1 MADQSNAGPSYAGP
15 SYAGPSD
22 TGPSDTGHSIRPV
35 VLVAGICDDERQVS
49 YLPDS
54 YSAAVMRA
62 GGLPLVRPAGLG
74 SPDLISALL
83 DRVDALLIPGG
94 RDFDT
99 ERLGLGPVHPQAR
112 PVPTAQQDADV
123 ALVTEAL
130 RRRLPVLGICYGM
143 QLLGLAGGGLLHQHL
158 PDDAPGTVAH
168 RGDGGTDT
176 EHDVRVTAGT
186 ATAAAL
192 GLPGGGPVSVRSAH
206 HQALASAGPGWQ
218 VTARDADGLIEAI
231 ERPDDPLTIGVQW
244 HPERGELPSGLFAAL
259 VAAARAGRWAGTAG
273 PAAADAPR
281 DVVGSS

>member
-1 MADQSNAGPSYAGP
+1 MADPPSA
-15 SYAGPSD
+15 D
-22 TGPSDTGHSIRPV
+22 HSTRPV
-35 VLVAGICDDERQVS
+35 VLVAGICDDERQLS

-54 YSAAVMRA
+54 YSEAVMRA

-74 SPDLISALL
+74 SPDLIRALL

-143 QLLGLAGGGLLHQHL
+143 QLLGLVGGGLLHQHL

-168 RGDGGTDT
+168 RGDSGDT
-176 EHDVRVTAGT
+176 EHDVRVTPGT

-206 HQALASAGPGWQ
+206 HQALASPGPGWQ

-244 HPERGELPSGLFAAL
+244 HPERGELPSGLFTAL
-259 VAAARAGRWAGTAG
+259 VAAARAGRRGAAAGATV
-273 PAAADAPR
+273 ADAPR
-281 DVVGSS
+281 DVVGPS